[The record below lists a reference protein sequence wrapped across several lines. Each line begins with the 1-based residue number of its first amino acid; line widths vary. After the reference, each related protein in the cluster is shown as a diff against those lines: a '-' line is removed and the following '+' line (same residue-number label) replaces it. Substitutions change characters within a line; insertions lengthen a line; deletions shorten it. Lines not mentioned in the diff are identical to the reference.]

1 MLRDIRKNKV
11 FNRRAFFLGI
21 GQGSL
26 AGILALRL
34 GYLQLYKHKDYS
46 IQSDGN
52 RIKTAINPAP
62 RGTIY
67 DCNDIALTENE
78 GNYRL
83 LIYLGRKTD
92 SKKIIDDLVRILDL
106 EESKREL
113 FLNKVANARRR
124 SIVSLMDNLDWSDL
138 ARIESNSFSLP
149 GISIESGIIR
159 KYPYP
164 EETAHVVGY
173 VSTPSETDSRNAE
186 SSLFMHPDFK
196 IGKFGVERT
205 FDEYLRGRFGVKY
218 FEVNSLDVPLRLLS
232 TDESKDGSSLNLTID
247 LRLQKYITER
257 ISLVTASVVVMDVK
271 TGEIISYVSS
281 PSFNPNNFVEGV
293 SREYWHQVTSDKNKP
308 LSNKPISA
316 LYPPGSTFKLMVAL
330 TALEEGFN
338 PSKKIYCP
346 GHYQLGRRRFHCWKE
361 GGHGSVNLRQAI
373 EQSCNTYFYSIANQI
388 DMGKVAKMAKKFGYG
403 QEFDVSL
410 HGFKKGVM
418 PNEEWKKRVIK
429 APWVGGDNLNTAI
442 GQGFVLTNPL
452 QMAVIT
458 ARIANGGVPITPYL
472 VKSKKALTQYDSL
485 KSDNLADIDHVTLVQ
500 KGMFDVVNGSNGT
513 ARGSRLPLKE
523 ITMSGKTGT
532 SQVVSKRESE
542 MTKEENE
549 TK

>member
-388 DMGKVAKMAKKFGYG
+388 DMGKVAKMAEKFGYG

-523 ITMSGKTGT
+523 ITMS
-532 SQVVSKRESE
+532 
-542 MTKEENE
+542 
-549 TK
+549 